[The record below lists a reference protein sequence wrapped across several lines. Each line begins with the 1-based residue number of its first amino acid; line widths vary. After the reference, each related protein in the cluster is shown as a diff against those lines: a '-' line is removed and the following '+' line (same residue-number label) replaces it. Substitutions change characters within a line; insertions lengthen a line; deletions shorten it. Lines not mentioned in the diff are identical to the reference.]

1 MHTSFY
7 ASEDFYSAG
16 FKPSINY
23 FWVTIHYLCSH
34 EGNLCSAVSVMMMMM
49 KKSSLSYYI
58 SCHLIKKG
66 PLGSQLAQNFQQIPF
81 KASAHDLIER
91 KRKQSSSC
99 CNERILLSCC
109 IDQETAPYEETVLQS
124 NWEIFRATGKTQ
136 KLSSNYRLLNLLERK
151 YSCSNR
157 LKPGRARARVP
168 FKRWK
173 NRRGN
178 KALLYAGWRDQVR
191 QVN

>member
-1 MHTSFY
+1 
-7 ASEDFYSAG
+7 
-16 FKPSINY
+16 
-23 FWVTIHYLCSH
+23 
-34 EGNLCSAVSVMMMMM
+34 MM

-99 CNERILLSCC
+99 CNERIFLSCW

-157 LKPGRARARVP
+157 LKPGKESARVP
-168 FKRWK
+168 FIRWK

-178 KALLYAGWRDQVR
+178 KALCRVVWKQSSMQGGVIKSGRLIKWMKVQS
-191 QVN
+191 N